1 VKARDN
7 GLSASEIIALER
19 GGTLKESLNVHDVDR
34 NVEYTLSKQDVSSR
48 QRVGVKMELK
58 PCPFCGNT
66 DIFFS
71 PHSDWCFCEKDKC
84 PGSAGIEFWQSRPI
98 EDALRTRIAELESLL
113 KLVTPELN
121 NTDVL
126 SAIQEIF
133 QLRWK
138 DRIAELENDKIRLA
152 NEYCELAKVWQEH
165 ECKPDVVWHKYPDEK
180 PDLKPI
186 PSTNLHT
193 LLAVVSAG
201 GDPEVEMVIVEPTE
215 AMLHWRRADYGWYA
229 PEQIL
234 YWAYL
239 PEPPREVTND
249 EN

>member
-1 VKARDN
+1 MKARDN

-165 ECKPDVVWHKYPDEK
+165 ECKPDVVWHKFIEGKDEPPESGYYLTVQK
-180 PDLKPI
+180 VGKHVSIMLSDYWFAVPGYWDTKTPI
-186 PSTNLHT
+186 TH
-193 LLAVVSAG
+193 
-201 GDPEVEMVIVEPTE
+201 
-215 AMLHWRRADYGWYA
+215 
-229 PEQIL
+229 
-234 YWAYL
+234 WAYL
-239 PEPPREVTND
+239 PKPPREEGND
-249 EN
+249 